1 MKVRATTVAAALA
14 GLLMASVSW
23 APPAHAESWAG
34 GDLTLERCIAL
45 GLERNLG
52 YASARLNVEVSASAT
67 RQAGDKLLPKVTVG
81 GNYDRLAA
89 DAGEGPEVTVNVGQT
104 YPGLLPALSLP
115 GVSLPL
121 GPVALAQSGE
131 AQARARADKARSDLV
146 FNISQAYYN
155 VLKAAR
161 LREVQEAALAAA
173 ESARSVTA
181 AKVNAGTATRVD
193 LLRAEV
199 DVANA
204 ELAVAKAK
212 DNYTTAETALF
223 ALLRFEP
230 PAAPVNYA
238 PVPPAEAPGE
248 TLAALTDQAVAKRP
262 EVTDAAL
269 ELQRA
274 ISQEKQANLA
284 ALPAVN
290 LTGGYTDDHWSVSS
304 GWNPLSGDVSWSA
317 TASNQKLAGAA
328 STGGSVARS
337 PLSREGWNVGVEV
350 SYPLYDAGALREAAL
365 QAKLK
370 TAQAQNNLEQTK
382 NSVVSEV
389 QAAWFEWQEA
399 KLSLEAARR
408 AASLSAESQRL
419 TQLRVE
425 NGVGTP
431 YELSQANADYL
442 KAQLDLVQAEFAEQ
456 LAIVKVKK
464 AAGLLLG

>member
-1 MKVRATTVAAALA
+1 MVAVLA
-14 GLLMASVSW
+14 GVLIASLGLVPS
-23 APPAHAESWAG
+23 ARAENWAG
-34 GDLTLERCIAL
+34 GDLTLERCLAL

-52 YASARLNVEVSASAT
+52 YANAGLNVEASASAT
-67 RQAGDKLLPKVTVG
+67 RQAGDQLRPQVTVG
-81 GNYDRLAA
+81 GDYDRLAA
-89 DAGEGPEVTVNVGQT
+89 DAGEGPGVTLSVAQT

-121 GPVALAQSGE
+121 GPVALARLGE
-131 AQARARADKARSDLV
+131 DQARARADKARSDLV
-146 FNISQAYYN
+146 FNIIQAYYN

-173 ESARSVTA
+173 ESARNVTE
-181 AKVNAGTATRVD
+181 AKVKAGTATRVD

-204 ELAVAKAK
+204 GLAVAKAK
-212 DNYTTAETALF
+212 DGYTTAETALF
-223 ALLRFEP
+223 ALLRFDP
-230 PAAPVNYA
+230 PAAAVNYA
-238 PVPPAEAPGE
+238 QVPPAEAPAG
-248 TLAALTDQAVAKRP
+248 TLAALTEQAVAQRP

-269 ELQRA
+269 EIERA
-274 ISQEKQANLA
+274 SSQENQANLA

-290 LTGGYTDDHWSVSS
+290 LTGGYADDHWSVSS
-304 GWNPLSGDVSWSA
+304 GWNPLSGNVSWSA
-317 TASNQKLAGAA
+317 AASNQTLGVAGA
-328 STGGSVARS
+328 GGSATRS
-337 PLSREGWNVGVEV
+337 SLSSDGWNVGIEV

-370 TAQAQNNLEQTK
+370 KAQAQNNLEQTK
-382 NSVVSEV
+382 NSVAAEV
-389 QAAWFEWQEA
+389 QAAWLEWQEA

-431 YELSQANADYL
+431 YELSQANADYA